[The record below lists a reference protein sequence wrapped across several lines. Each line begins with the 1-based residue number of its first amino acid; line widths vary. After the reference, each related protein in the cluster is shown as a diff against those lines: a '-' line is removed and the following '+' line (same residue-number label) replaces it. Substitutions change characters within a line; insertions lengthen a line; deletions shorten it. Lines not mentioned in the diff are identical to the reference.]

1 MINPNC
7 SLLAHLMYRGCL
19 LRIVTLYAILNKDV
33 LVPRYELFVSS
44 YNIKLIE
51 ISYAIDSMV
60 FKSSPPVVHDASHV
74 CVATT
79 LRFPYRHPTCR
90 SYHSLHMC
98 RRYMLLPHHLLEHAR
113 QCRTCHFVRVRA
125 GFISGSLWVLLM
137 SWC

>member
-1 MINPNC
+1 MINPDC
-7 SLLAHLMYRGCL
+7 SPLAHLMYRGCL

-74 CVATT
+74 CVAIATQ
-79 LRFPYRHPTCR
+79 RAVRI
-90 SYHSLHMC
+90 SLHMC

-125 GFISGSLWVLLM
+125 GFVSLSLWVLLM

>member
-19 LRIVTLYAILNKDV
+19 LRIVTLYATLNKDV

-74 CVATT
+74 CVAIATQ
-79 LRFPYRHPTCR
+79 RAVRI
-90 SYHSLHMC
+90 SLHMC